1 MEKITVAAEPRQR
14 IGKGGARALR
24 REGLLPAILYR
35 KGNAMAVQLNAKEIS
50 RIIGRTAGEQVI
62 LNLQFP
68 NETRQAIIKD
78 FQKDPVLGDLLH
90 VDFQE
95 ISATEAI
102 RVAVHLAI
110 KGEPIGV
117 KRDKGVLQ
125 YGIREIEIECLPDR
139 IPGHIDVDV
148 SNLGLGQS
156 IHVGDLRLGEGIKVI
171 TDPKDVIVSVTAVK
185 EEVAAPAPVAEIA
198 EPEVIKKGKKVEEE

>member
-1 MEKITVAAEPRQR
+1 MERIILGVEPRHR
-14 IGKGGARALR
+14 TGKGGARALR
-24 REGLLPAILYR
+24 REGYVPAVLYK
-35 KGNAMAVQLNAKEIS
+35 KGSSTALQLNEREIS
-50 RIIGRTAGEQVI
+50 RLISRTAGEQIIV
-62 LNLQFP
+62 NLQFP
-68 NETRQAIIKD
+68 DETKQAIIKD
-78 FQKDPVLGDLLH
+78 FQRDPVLGNLLH

-95 ISATEAI
+95 ISATETI
-102 RVAVHLAI
+102 RVAVHLVI

-125 YGIREIEIECLPDR
+125 YGIREIEVECLPDK

-156 IHVGDLRLGEGIKVI
+156 IHVGDLVLGEGIKVL
-171 TDPKDVIVSVTAVK
+171 TDPKDVVVAVTAVK
-185 EEVAAPAPVAEIA
+185 EEVAAPAAPEVV